1 MGENISNLE
10 PQELW
15 QMFDKICQIPHPSGK
30 EEKIR
35 EYIVSFGKS
44 LNLHTETD
52 CVGNIIIH
60 KSATPGYENAPVL
73 LLQSHIDMVCEKNE
87 NTIHDFENDPI
98 QTYIDGDWVKAKGTT
113 LGADNGIGVA
123 SMLAILQS
131 SEIKHGP
138 LKCLFTV
145 DEERGLTGAQH
156 VSSEWLDADM
166 LLNLDSEEDGR
177 FCIGCAGGIDTCA
190 TFKITQEHP
199 QENLF
204 FLKISV
210 SGLKGGHSGDD
221 INKGR
226 GNAIQLLARFLWEQK
241 QKYPV
246 YIAEI
251 SGGNLHNAIPRE
263 AGATVAIPYKYKE
276 EIRIQLN
283 IYTAIIEEEY
293 PTEKEFKMDLSSED
307 YKDSIIQLTDSE
319 RIINTLFGIP
329 NGVIEMSKEIENLP
343 ETSTNLAS
351 IKKISETEYL
361 VATSQRSSTESKKIE
376 LKNRMEALFLLSGAS
391 VTHSDGYPGWK
402 PNLQSRIKEI
412 VTQSFTN
419 LFGYAPVVS
428 AIHAGLECG
437 LFKAKSSQL
446 DMISIGPEINGNH
459 SPNEQCSISSVNKYW
474 KHLKDILSKVADIN
488 K

>member
-1 MGENISNLE
+1 M
-10 PQELW
+10 
-15 QMFDKICQIPHPSGK
+15 
-30 EEKIR
+30 
-35 EYIVSFGKS
+35 
-44 LNLHTETD
+44 
-52 CVGNIIIH
+52 
-60 KSATPGYENAPVL
+60 
-73 LLQSHIDMVCEKNE
+73 
-87 NTIHDFENDPI
+87 
-98 QTYIDGDWVKAKGTT
+98 
-113 LGADNGIGVA
+113 
-123 SMLAILQS
+123 
-131 SEIKHGP
+131 
-138 LKCLFTV
+138 
-145 DEERGLTGAQH
+145 
-156 VSSEWLDADM
+156 
-166 LLNLDSEEDGR
+166 
-177 FCIGCAGGIDTCA
+177 
-190 TFKITQEHP
+190 
-199 QENLF
+199 
-204 FLKISV
+204 
-210 SGLKGGHSGDD
+210 
-221 INKGR
+221 
-226 GNAIQLLARFLWEQK
+226 ARFLWEQK

-263 AGATVAIPYKYKE
+263 ASATVAIPNKYKE

-419 LFGYAPVVS
+419 LFGYAPIVS

-437 LFKAKSSQL
+437 LFKAKSPKL